1 MSPENGVPPSPGPS
15 YGSAAAAA
23 AAAAVPGRRDKLALA
38 VRRFAGAGS
47 AHTPDEPVVVTT

>member
-1 MSPENGVPPSPGPS
+1 MPPSPGPS